1 LKKLTKEK
9 RDILIDTLAYQIM
22 EGMDYESMEC
32 YVIEQLTDYYNTL
45 NNEELITDAEH
56 YFQAPLEEIV

>member
-1 LKKLTKEK
+1 
-9 RDILIDTLAYQIM
+9 
-22 EGMDYESMEC
+22 MDYESMEC